1 MTSLL
6 LVVCAVLGGKCV
18 RTLFVMALFYYYC
31 CGFGPY
37 RDDDQS
43 LMLNYRQAGVR

>member
-18 RTLFVMALFYYYC
+18 RTLFVIAFYYYC